1 MEKSKLQSFIN
12 RYYLAG
18 NCEAVIL
25 KEQTDSIGCELID
38 TDQTIV
44 GKIKWNTAPFMKGM
58 LGINH
63 TGALIKMLGAL
74 GENITIDVKDAA
86 GKNYAMKISEGS
98 TQATFMLADTT
109 VIPAVPSINAEPQ
122 YEISIPVNEEFVS
135 KFIKAKNA
143 LPESENFGVDCKDGK
158 VQFIMNYSS
167 INTNRIKFDIQCDAD
182 GCKDMD
188 TVCFSSNLFKEI
200 LQANRDAD
208 TGKLEVS
215 AAGLARVSFSSQTYT
230 ATYYLVQLQTA

>member
-38 TDQTIV
+38 MDQTVV
-44 GKIKWNTAPFMKGM
+44 GKIKWNTAPFMTGM

-109 VIPAVPSINAEPQ
+109 VIPAVPSINAEPD
-122 YEISIPVNEEFVS
+122 YVIEIPVNEEFIS

-143 LPESENFGVDCKDGK
+143 LPDAKNFAVQVKDG
-158 VQFIMNYSS
+158 
-167 INTNRIKFDIQCDAD
+167 TIKFIINYTTVNAD
-182 GCKDMD
+182 NITFEVGTTTSADMEP
-188 TVCFSSNLFKEI
+188 VCFSADKLKEV
-200 LQANRDAD
+200 LVANRGDSGQLKVSPD
-208 TGKLEVS
+208 GLSRINFTGS
-215 AAGLARVSFSSQTYT
+215 DFDSTYW
-230 ATYYLVQLQTA
+230 LVMLQN

>member
-25 KEQTDSIGCELID
+25 KEQTDSINCELID
-38 TDQTIV
+38 MDQTIV
-44 GKIKWNTAPFMKGM
+44 GKIKWNTTPFMSGM

-74 GENITIDVKDAA
+74 GENISIDVKDAA

-109 VIPAVPSINAEPQ
+109 VIPAVPSINQEPN
-122 YEISIPVNEEFVS
+122 YEITIPVNEEFVN

-143 LPESENFGVDCKDGK
+143 LPDAKNFA
-158 VQFIMNYSS
+158 VQVINGQVKFIINYTTVNADNISFEVGP
-167 INTNRIKFDIQCDAD
+167 TNITN
-182 GCKDMD
+182 MD
-188 TVCFSSNLFKEI
+188 PVCFSADKLKEV
-200 LQANRDAD
+200 LVANRGDS
-208 TGKLEVS
+208 GELKVS
-215 AAGLARVSFSSQTYT
+215 PDGLARIEFTGADFESTYW
-230 ATYYLVQLQTA
+230 LVMLQN